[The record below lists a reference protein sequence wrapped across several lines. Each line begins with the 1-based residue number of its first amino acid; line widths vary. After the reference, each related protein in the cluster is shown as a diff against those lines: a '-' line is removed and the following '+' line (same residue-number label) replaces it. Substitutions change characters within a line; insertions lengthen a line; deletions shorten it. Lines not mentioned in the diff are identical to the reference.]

1 MTDNESIE
9 ETKSQDDDASKNNP
23 EDATEEK
30 NELTWEEKYNDA
42 YDALLRAKAEVENIK
57 KRSEKEISNA
67 YKFSTEGIF
76 LDLIPI
82 FESLD
87 IAVSQDTNNASK
99 ENLIEGNKLLKNMF
113 DSLLEKNSLQVIDPV
128 DEKFDPNLHQAM
140 TEIEDNNSEAGSVVQ
155 EIQSGYMLGERL
167 LRPALVGVSKKKK
180 ADIPPKDEK
189 KEKK

>member
-9 ETKSQDDDASKNNP
+9 ETKSQNDDASKDNP
-23 EDATEEK
+23 DDAAAEK
-30 NELTWEEKYNDA
+30 SELTWEEKYNDA

-87 IAVSQDTNNASK
+87 IAVSQDTNNTNK

-113 DSLLEKNSLQVIDPV
+113 DSLFDKNSLQVIDPIG
-128 DEKFDPNLHQAM
+128 EKFDPNLHQAIK
-140 TEIEDNNSEAGSVVQ
+140 TVKNDSKENNKIDEVLQ
-155 EIQSGYMLGERL
+155 KGYKLVDRVIK
-167 LRPALVGVSKKKK
+167 PALVVVIKNT
-180 ADIPPKDEK
+180 
-189 KEKK
+189 

>member
-9 ETKSQDDDASKNNP
+9 ETKSQNDDASKDNP
-23 EDATEEK
+23 DDATAEK
-30 NELTWEEKYNDA
+30 SELTWEEKYNDA

-87 IAVSQDTNNASK
+87 IAVSQDTNNTNK

-113 DSLLEKNSLQVIDPV
+113 DSLLDKNSLQVIDPIG
-128 DEKFDPNLHQAM
+128 EKFDPNLHQAIK
-140 TEIEDNNSEAGSVVQ
+140 TVKNDSKENNTIDEVLQ
-155 EIQSGYMLGERL
+155 KGYKLVDRVIK
-167 LRPALVGVSKKKK
+167 PALVVVIKNT
-180 ADIPPKDEK
+180 
-189 KEKK
+189 

>member
-9 ETKSQDDDASKNNP
+9 ETKSQDDDASKDNP
-23 EDATEEK
+23 EDATAEK
-30 NELTWEEKYNDA
+30 SELTWEEKYNDA

-87 IAVSQDTNNASK
+87 IAVSQDTNNTNK

-113 DSLLEKNSLQVIDPV
+113 DSLFDKNSLQVIDPIG
-128 DEKFDPNLHQAM
+128 EKFDPNLHQAIK
-140 TEIEDNNSEAGSVVQ
+140 TVKNDSKENNTIDEVLQ
-155 EIQSGYMLGERL
+155 KGYKLVDRVIK
-167 LRPALVGVSKKKK
+167 PALVVVIKNT
-180 ADIPPKDEK
+180 
-189 KEKK
+189 

>member
-9 ETKSQDDDASKNNP
+9 ETKSQDDDASKDSP
-23 EDATEEK
+23 EDATAEK
-30 NELTWEEKYNDA
+30 SELTWEEKYNDA

-87 IAVSQDTNNASK
+87 IAVSQDTNNTNK

-113 DSLLEKNSLQVIDPV
+113 DSLLDKNSLQVIDPIG
-128 DEKFDPNLHQAM
+128 EKFDPNLHQAIK
-140 TEIEDNNSEAGSVVQ
+140 TVKNDSKENNTIDEVLQ
-155 EIQSGYMLGERL
+155 KGYKLVDRVIK
-167 LRPALVGVSKKKK
+167 PALVVVIKNT
-180 ADIPPKDEK
+180 
-189 KEKK
+189 

>member
-9 ETKSQDDDASKNNP
+9 ETKSQNDDASKDNP
-23 EDATEEK
+23 DDAAAEK
-30 NELTWEEKYNDA
+30 SELTWEEKYNDA

-87 IAVSQDTNNASK
+87 IAVSQDTNNTNK

-113 DSLLEKNSLQVIDPV
+113 DSLLDKNSLQVINPIG
-128 DEKFDPNLHQAM
+128 EKFDPNLHQAIK
-140 TEIEDNNSEAGSVVQ
+140 TVKNDSKENNTIDEVLQ
-155 EIQSGYMLGERL
+155 KGYKLVDRVIK
-167 LRPALVGVSKKKK
+167 PALVVVIKNT
-180 ADIPPKDEK
+180 
-189 KEKK
+189 